1 MLRIALILVLM
12 VFVSLPVQAAV
23 EDWNHTEVVVAA
35 KRPPGPALWRIKKGE
50 AEVVIVGVLPV
61 FPKSQGWST
70 KRLENALRGAKVLIT
85 PPDAK
90 TSAGDAVRVL
100 RTKGLPGK
108 QTLKDVLPPDLNARF
123 EATAKRAGVSAKSFV
138 RDKPVWA
145 GARLRREVLEKR
157 RLSADEPTDTIVRIA
172 RKQGVPVRPAGKYK
186 TGPVLKDL
194 NRLSD
199 QDSQDCLRYTLGD
212 IDFNMDRAPKAA
224 AAWAVGDIRTVRAN
238 YQGGVMAACLEGSD
252 VGTAM
257 LERSV
262 EDIVGA
268 INSGLQTPGKTVVI
282 VPLSPLL
289 RKGGALDQLQARGLK
304 ISAPE

>member
-1 MLRIALILVLM
+1 MLRIALIFLM
-12 VFVSLPVQAAV
+12 LLAAPSSQAAD

-35 KRPPGPALWRIKKGE
+35 KRPPGPALWRIKKGD
-50 AEVVIVGVLPV
+50 AEVVIVGILPV
-61 FPKSQGWST
+61 FPKSQSWST

-108 QTLKDVLPPDLNARF
+108 LTLKDVLPPELNARF
-123 EATAKRAGVSAKSFV
+123 EATAKRAGVSPKAFAH
-138 RDKPVWA
+138 DKPVWA

-157 RLSADEPTDTIVRIA
+157 RLSADEPTDTIARIA

-199 QDSQDCLRYTLGD
+199 QESQECLIHTLGD

-238 YQGGVMAACLEGSD
+238 YQGG
-252 VGTAM
+252 
-257 LERSV
+257 
-262 EDIVGA
+262 
-268 INSGLQTPGKTVVI
+268 
-282 VPLSPLL
+282 
-289 RKGGALDQLQARGLK
+289 
-304 ISAPE
+304 